1 MFSIPVTLESIASL
15 VYISIDALPPCV
27 IIERF
32 SNLNTAQGLCPES
45 IPAGSLVPNSASI
58 GMLVTSVFAANWQ
71 IYALGHK

>member
-1 MFSIPVTLESIASL
+1 MFSIPVTLESIASP

-32 SNLNTAQGLCPES
+32 SNLNTAQGLCPD
-45 IPAGSLVPNSASI
+45 PCRVPNSVSI
-58 GMLVTSVFAANWQ
+58 GMQVTSASAANWE